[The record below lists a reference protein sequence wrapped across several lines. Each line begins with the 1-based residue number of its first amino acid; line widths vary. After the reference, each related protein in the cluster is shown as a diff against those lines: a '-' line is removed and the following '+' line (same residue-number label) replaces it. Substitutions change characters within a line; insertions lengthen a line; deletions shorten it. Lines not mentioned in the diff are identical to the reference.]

1 MIENIKTIGIVILL
15 FLIGFLVLNEHRS
28 IEYKDRI
35 QYDTIRLKS
44 IVEVKSKPVIINHI
58 KHDTTELPP
67 HIDTFRV
74 IDSFFA
80 KNIYA
85 DTIKSGNNKIIIN
98 DTLQKNQIIGRSVK
112 LELENIMLKPIK
124 QKPQTI
130 LYFNPTYNGSYNMNL
145 ILMRNNI
152 GISGGLTDRGSPS
165 IGIIVKI
172 KSF

>member
-1 MIENIKTIGIVILL
+1 MIENIKTIIIVILL
-15 FLIGFLVLNEHRS
+15 FLIGFFVLNQHRN

-35 QYDTIRLKS
+35 KYDTIRLKS
-44 IVEVKSKPVIINHI
+44 IVEVKSKPIIINHI

-74 IDSFFA
+74 IDSFYS

-98 DTLQKNQIIGRSVK
+98 DTLQKNQIIGRAVK
-112 LELENIMLKPIK
+112 LELENIILKPIK
-124 QKPQTI
+124 QRPQTI
-130 LYFNPTYNGSYNMNL
+130 LYFNPTYNGSYNINL
-145 ILMRNNI
+145 LLMRNNL

-165 IGIIVKI
+165 IGIIIKI